1 VTPAHPLRGRGLRR
15 RLAAAFEGAPDLPV
29 DPDLDPA
36 APGPDHHRAVVPV
49 HRRHPVALLAVA
61 AGGFLGALARYE
73 LQRTWSVTAGT
84 FPSSTFVINTSGS
97 FLLGLLLAFLS
108 RARSPRW
115 RFVRLFAGVGLLGA
129 WTTMSTV
136 AVEADTLVRAGDAA
150 LAVVYL
156 LASVAAGVVAAAVGA
171 VLGRPRSAPSSGA
184 LAR

>member
-1 VTPAHPLRGRGLRR
+1 V
-15 RLAAAFEGAPDLPV
+15 AAFGGAPDLPV

-36 APGPDHHRAVVPV
+36 DPAALGPDHHRAAAPV
-49 HRRHPVALLAVA
+49 HRGHPAALLAVA

-73 LQRTWSVTAGT
+73 LQRTWPVPAGT

-97 FLLGLLLAFLS
+97 FLLGLLLAFLG

-136 AVEADTLVRAGDAA
+136 AVEADTLVRVGDAA
-150 LAVVYL
+150 LALAYL
-156 LASVAAGVVAAAVGA
+156 LASVAAGVAAAALGT
-171 VLGRPRSAPSSGA
+171 VLGRHHRPAPSEAPAS
-184 LAR
+184 